1 MQQLISSA
9 VLLFAL
15 HLTTSSLAAEV
26 QIDKQTLCPAALRAF
41 DAKDS
46 AVVEDFFQFVENVF
60 NELDAQSIDRGERAI
75 SKGLKSSNVAGSIVL
90 GYCRQHPAA
99 TIYDEAVQTYRSM
112 RALALPLRSE
122 PAKLPPPREGNSR
135 FQNQ

>member
-26 QIDKQTLCPAALRAF
+26 QIDKQTLCPAALHAF
-41 DAKDS
+41 DVKDS
-46 AVVEDFFQFVENVF
+46 AAIEDFFQFVENVF

-75 SKGLKSSNVAGSIVL
+75 SKGLESRNVAGSVVL

-99 TIYDEAVQTYRSM
+99 TIYDEAVRTYRSL
-112 RALALPLRSE
+112 RALSLPMQSE
-122 PAKLPPPREGNSR
+122 PAVLPPPSEGNPR
-135 FQNQ
+135 FHNQ